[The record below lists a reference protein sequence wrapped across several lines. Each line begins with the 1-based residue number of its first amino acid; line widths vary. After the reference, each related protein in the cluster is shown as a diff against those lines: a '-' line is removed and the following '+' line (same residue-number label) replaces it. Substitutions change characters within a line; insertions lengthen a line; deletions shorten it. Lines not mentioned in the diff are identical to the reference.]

1 MGSILVFF
9 WLPCWLPALVFSREL
24 PGVVRDLLAILK
36 SWRTSGEMGHPLAG
50 VAIVFGAGAAVC
62 ALMVVLAP
70 SIAFDPVALHLPS
83 VQYYIARHALTPVPG
98 IDYSYY
104 PQGVEVLWTLMYA
117 LAGQA
122 GARLVSGLFFPIF
135 LMSLF
140 RIGRVCGLDRGAAV
154 TGVAF
159 AATLPFLHWTGS
171 VVKNDLALALF
182 QALAL
187 YAFLCWLKT
196 RDFRSIVVGV
206 FFLAETFGV
215 KHLAMFGAVPLAML
229 FGYAVWNQRQRW
241 RAAAIAAAVL
251 IVFGTGW
258 ELRTYFLT
266 GNPVYP
272 QSVSILKRGSLEIH
286 EHSTP
291 RKMLRYA
298 EIPWM
303 LMFHGQDSFESPL
316 PNPAGIV
323 LFAFAPLALGV
334 RFKSLTR
341 QQIACA
347 VFTALNLIFWAW
359 VLTKVRY
366 AIFPFALLAM
376 WMAGLAK
383 KFYDAPQR
391 ARAVRI
397 SLIGV
402 ETYCL
407 LIALMGLM
415 IVGVNGP
422 QILYF
427 ARRLDQ
433 PGYLRAAMHAYGAV
447 EFVNASGGPHPR
459 VFGVDN
465 LIRAYESDPTRFDGF
480 MCVPGRPCRVPRIVA
495 GVREDRAEYL
505 ILPENG
511 TEWKAGLDQLGS
523 PACVYRDAYYTVYD
537 LRTAGPP
544 SP

>member
-1 MGSILVFF
+1 M
-9 WLPCWLPALVFSREL
+9 
-24 PGVVRDLLAILK
+24 VRDLLAILK
-36 SWRTSGEMGHPLAG
+36 SWRASGEMGHPLAG

-251 IVFGTGW
+251 IVFGSGW

-291 RKMLRYA
+291 RKMRRYA

-359 VLTKVRY
+359 DLDESAVCDFSASRCSH
-366 AIFPFALLAM
+366 M

-447 EFVNASGGPHPR
+447 EFVNTSGGPHPR

-465 LIRAYESDPTRFDGF
+465 LTRAYESDATDSTGS
-480 MCVPGRPCRVPRIVA
+480 CACRVARAVCPELSRVSARIA
-495 GVREDRAEYL
+495 
-505 ILPENG
+505 PN
-511 TEWKAGLDQLGS
+511 T
-523 PACVYRDAYYTVYD
+523 
-537 LRTAGPP
+537 
-544 SP
+544 